1 MGTSLDPCHCQTCII
16 VVESVLLLN
25 PCCCCWI
32 CIVVVESMLLLLN
45 PHHHCWIHTM
55 VVKSVLLLLN
65 PCYGCC
71 GRIHVIWLLLLWH
84 PNLWHCWT
92 CIMVVKSA
100 LLWLNLCCCGQICI
114 GVVESI
120 SSGFHHCDIPTC
132 GIVGLISWL
141 SNLHYCYWICII
153 QPSLLNTWYCHQTCV
168 VVVHC
173 PDLDMFAG
181 HLWRLVCA
189 ENESERS
196 GKKIMG
202 NENTP
207 CSCDSPSQSSLIANP
222 AQILAQE
229 LKDVGPHPSARG
241 GACVRT
247 FEVVLSSRHLQQVN
261 VSPHP
266 SARGGAH
273 VG

>member
-1 MGTSLDPCHCQTCII
+1 MA
-16 VVESVLLLN
+16 V
-25 PCCCCWI
+25 
-32 CIVVVESMLLLLN
+32 
-45 PHHHCWIHTM
+45 
-55 VVKSVLLLLN
+55 VVKSTSSSFR
-65 PCYGCC
+65 CC
-71 GRIHVIWLLLLWH
+71 DIPICGIVEL
-84 PNLWHCWT
+84 
-92 CIMVVKSA
+92 V
-100 LLWLNLCCCGQICI
+100 LWLSNPHYCGWNCI
-114 GVVESI
+114 GVIKSA
-120 SSGFHHCDIPTC
+120 SSSFHHCDIPTC
-132 GIVGLISWL
+132 GVVELLSWL
-141 SNLHYCYWICII
+141 SNLHCCYWICII
-153 QPSLLNTWYCHQTCV
+153 WPSVLNTWYCHQTHV
-168 VVVHC
+168 IVVHHL
-173 PDLDMFAG
+173 DLDVFAG
-181 HLWRLVCA
+181 HLWRLAYA

-202 NENTP
+202 NKNTP